1 MAAQHRS
8 QYMIWKGKTVMLI
21 SVSLISS
28 TAASTLNIEGFAAL
42 CQADS
47 GNLWQACIQAS

>member
-1 MAAQHRS
+1 
-8 QYMIWKGKTVMLI
+8 MIWKGKTVMLI